1 MLAYLYW
8 MLHATSEHLAIWEQW
23 TKMDGKQLSG
33 LLKFIY
39 NRGFTI
45 TAILANHEILI
56 PKENTSFKTLYQYL
70 LFYKFTLVLDGQVS
84 IIIKSLHLIAK
95 LYHTKILKWKR
106 KWRICCMGSF
116 VYKSVFLSVVK
127 ISSFK
132 LHHYL

>member
-8 MLHATSEHLAIWEQW
+8 TLHPTLEHLAIWEQW
-23 TKMDGKQLSG
+23 TKIDDKQLSG
-33 LLKFIY
+33 LLRFLYIK
-39 NRGFTI
+39 GFTR
-45 TAILANHEILI
+45 TAILANHEILS

-70 LFYKFTLVLDGQVS
+70 LLYKFSLVLDGQVS

-116 VYKSVFLSVVK
+116 VHKSVFLSVVK